1 MSISQVTQRK
11 RKKKMIQESDCCYAP
26 VVAEDICTRCKEHC
40 CPIWVETEEDNG
52 TGFYPGT

>member
-1 MSISQVTQRK
+1 
-11 RKKKMIQESDCCYAP
+11 MIQESDCCYAP

-52 TGFYPGT
+52 QDFLWGT